1 MPSGREFRPGRVRVR
16 YRRSDGQFADT
27 TLDRVPVDDVM
38 AGLPVREFRSYKGR
52 QHYSGWYWSATLRR
66 LVVYESR
73 LELARIMLADFDP
86 YVTGIAAQPF
96 LLTGADGSR
105 VRRHVPDLLL
115 AGADGGVTVVD
126 GGADRFQE
134 RRHSEG
140 LPVAAFVSFA
150 APLIT
155 EVARESFFPGLPIGV
170 IAQRL
175 DGEERRLSARP
186 E

>member
-1 MPSGREFRPGRVRVR
+1 MAFETSVR
-16 YRRSDGQFADT
+16 
-27 TLDRVPVDDVM
+27 
-38 AGLPVREFRSYKGR
+38 
-52 QHYSGWYWSATLRR
+52 
-66 LVVYESR
+66 
-73 LELARIMLADFDP
+73 
-86 YVTGIAAQPF
+86 
-96 LLTGADGSR
+96 GADDLGRFNEDSCLQPVLGPATAPR
-105 VRRHVPDLLL
+105 EGFVPAVVLPGGNEGILEEGVECFFEVGI
-115 AGADGGVTVVD
+115 GAGGVTVVD